1 MTRAVPWGSTS
12 VLLAALAAGAVW
24 MLKPDPPRP
33 VSRTVITLPANFS
46 AASMNPRWRFR
57 PMVRKWLMLPSRETR
72 NKSSCGHWTT
82 RSPGRFPA
90 QQPPQDTVRL
100 LPLTRLKKN
109 ELRHREP
116 EYLPGGK
123 GLLFAASMSSFNW
136 YETINASS
144 LYSRRQSPPNLFL
157 RPGKN
162 TLGSSVWMGSSNP
175 KFND

>member
-24 MLKPDPPRP
+24 VLKPDPPRP
-33 VSRTVITLPANFS
+33 VSRTVITLPPGQLLCGLDESAVAFS
-46 AASMNPRWRFR
+46 PDGSQVAHVAIQGDTQQIFLRSLDNPQPKTLSGTAA
-57 PMVRKWLMLPSRETR
+57 
-72 NKSSCGHWTT
+72 
-82 RSPGRFPA
+82 
-90 QQPPQDTVRL
+90 PQDTVRL

-123 GLLFAASMSSFNW
+123 GLWFAASMSSFNW

-162 TLGSSVWMGSSNP
+162 TLGSFV
-175 KFND
+175 